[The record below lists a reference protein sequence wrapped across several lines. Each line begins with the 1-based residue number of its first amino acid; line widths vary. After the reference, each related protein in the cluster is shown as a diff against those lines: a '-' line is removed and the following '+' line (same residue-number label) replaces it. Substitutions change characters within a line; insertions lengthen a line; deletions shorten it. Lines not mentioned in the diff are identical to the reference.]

1 VRALNFSETHGSMMD
16 THNNAVKR
24 VVGPGAAPTV
34 GTTEPEFIGAEQG
47 SVILNVSI
55 STFRRLA
62 MLPDFPRCMEFGR
75 LRKWHRAALMS
86 WAGGMGATAERGGR
100 VVQVRG

>member
-1 VRALNFSETHGSMMD
+1 MATLNSSEIHGSMMN

-24 VVGPGAAPTV
+24 VVGPGAAPAV
-34 GTTEPEFIGAEQG
+34 CATEPEFIGAEQG
-47 SVILNVSI
+47 SAILNVSL

-62 MLPDFPRCMEFGR
+62 MLPDFPRSLEFGR

-86 WAGGMGATAERGGR
+86 WAGGMGATAERGDKLIQLR
-100 VVQVRG
+100 